1 MIPGCVFKFWSR
13 YQKTKKKILECKF
26 ILIHPQ
32 PALNSHFR
40 TRNPNRAT
48 NKILYLLN
56 MKSNS
61 FTATL
66 EIIGINPFVFVPE
79 DILTEIFR
87 AAGKDKSPIPVKG
100 TVNGKEFKQNLM
112 KYLGEWRLYVNLL
125 MLKNSPKRIG
135 EVLEISIEYDDSDRS
150 ISIHPKLDAAIK
162 ESSVAARNFE
172 NLTPSRRHELIRYIN
187 NLKTDASIER
197 NIEKI
202 IRHLHGETD
211 FFGKR
216 IE

>member
-1 MIPGCVFKFWSR
+1 M
-13 YQKTKKKILECKF
+13 KT
-26 ILIHPQ
+26 
-32 PALNSHFR
+32 
-40 TRNPNRAT
+40 
-48 NKILYLLN
+48 
-56 MKSNS
+56 NS
-61 FTATL
+61 FTALL

-79 DILTEIFR
+79 EILSEIFT

-112 KYLGEWRLYVNLL
+112 KYLGEWRLYINLM

-135 EVLEISIEYDDSDRS
+135 ETIEISIEYDDSDRS
-150 ISIHPKLDAAIK
+150 ISIHPKLDLAIK
-162 ESSVAARNFE
+162 ASPDAMKNFE
-172 NLTPSRRHELIRYIN
+172 NLIPSRRHELVRYIN

-202 IRHLHGETD
+202 IRHLQGETD

-216 IE
+216 INEK

>member
-1 MIPGCVFKFWSR
+1 M
-13 YQKTKKKILECKF
+13 E
-26 ILIHPQ
+26 
-32 PALNSHFR
+32 
-40 TRNPNRAT
+40 
-48 NKILYLLN
+48 NK
-56 MKSNS
+56 S

-79 DILTEIFR
+79 EVLDTIFEKSGR
-87 AAGKDKSPIPVKG
+87 NKSPIPVKG

-112 KYLGEWRLYVNLL
+112 KYLGEWRLYVNLI

-135 EVLEISIEYDDSDRS
+135 EIIEVVLEYDDSDRS
-150 ISIHPKLDAAIK
+150 ISIHPQLDKAIK
-162 ESSVAARNFE
+162 ESSLATENFE
-172 NLTPSRRHELIRYIN
+172 KLIPSRKHELIRYIN
-187 NLKTDASIER
+187 NLKTEASIQR

-211 FFGKR
+211 FFGKK